1 MTISSGTVAEVV
13 SDPLEKIL
21 FNFRRKVRIAY
32 GSNLKYRYLISN
44 LQALNAFVGIFAR
57 R

>member
-1 MTISSGTVAEVV
+1 MTVSSGTVAAEV
-13 SDPLEKIL
+13 SAPLEKIL
-21 FNFRRKVRIAY
+21 FSFRRKVRIAY

-44 LQALNAFVGIFAR
+44 LQAFISFVGIFAR